1 MEKPARTDHPIHELL
16 ARRWSPRAFSNRAVE
31 SDKLNSL
38 FEAARWAPSS
48 SNEQPWHFL
57 VATQD
62 DRQEFSRL
70 LSCLKEGNIRWVK
83 HVPVLLISVTRLTWE
98 EDHQPNRHAFHDIG
112 LAVANL
118 TVQAMAMGLFVH
130 QMAGLFPEKVK
141 ELYAIPDEYEAVTAI
156 ALGYPGDPATLPED
170 LKKRESAERERKP
183 LDSFVFH
190 GRWGQVAPLVS
201 SRA

>member
-1 MEKPARTDHPIHELL
+1 
-16 ARRWSPRAFSNRAVE
+16 VE
-31 SDKLNSL
+31 PETLRSL

-62 DRQEFSRL
+62 QPEEFQRL

-83 HVPVLLISVTRLTWE
+83 QAPVLLISVTRLTWE

-118 TVQAMAMGLFVH
+118 TVQATSMGLFVH
-130 QMAGLFPEKVK
+130 QMAGLTPEKVK
-141 ELYAIPDEYEAVTAI
+141 ELYKIPDEYEAVTAV
-156 ALGYPGDPATLPED
+156 ALGYPGEPDTLPED
-170 LKKRESAERERKP
+170 LRKRELAGRERKR
-183 LDSFVFH
+183 LGKFVFQ
-190 GRWGQVAPLVS
+190 GTWGQIAPIVAGP
-201 SRA
+201 R